1 MASTTLTFTSPGSK
15 SANPTQV
22 DEVLVYFAASQFTNG
37 ESILRGATTNCT
49 VTPAQVSNSNANF
62 TITFSATGAYSAN
75 FSGDQGSY
83 TVSGTV
89 SVGPDPYISVIGN
102 QTIAVDYNGDV
113 SVSIANGATN
123 TEYRLRHTTAV
134 EGVGTSGTVASRVG
148 DGSITIPGRSA
159 AGASLLPNTGL
170 SATYSVSCRL
180 SGSSDSYITCY
191 DSPSLPANVI
201 EFTITRSNFVAPVIS
216 SISQSGSGETLTTSI
231 NTSPAGSGGTL
242 EYAQS
247 TSTTL
252 PAVENFS
259 GINSFSQNRN
269 TTRYYFAA
277 RIYNHPDTGELIGAF
292 DSEALTINFVAPDPC
307 NSIGNFSIGGD
318 ETTFSISISGGS
330 SPTVYEVRSGSY
342 TGTIEGSRV
351 GNGTLNVSDA
361 PAQNSN
367 KTYYLT
373 AFVPTANG
381 GSGTRINIDT
391 FVVSRDPS
399 TPGTPTSIT
408 FEDAEN
414 ASATA
419 NITVTSNGGTGDGEV
434 AQAASGWETSP
445 YVFGATRGTLYTY
458 YARNN
463 NAGVVSGTISAGY
476 RADYLSPDLSISSIA
491 NQTIPF
497 ADTSFVITI
506 ANGNANTDYNVEFGG
521 TVLATGNGNAN
532 ITVTSGLPAGGTTR
546 TYTVTAYRTTGT
558 GGDATDVQSTQQS
571 FSITKTAGVSVP
583 NAFDSDLG
591 GDATDVVI
599 SSGSYFSS
607 TATIS
612 GLETSAA
619 LTFSGAGAYSKNGG
633 SYTTAAG
640 SVINGDTV
648 RIRVPAAATY
658 STTSTGTLTIGGV
671 VGDFAVITE
680 ADPNVGGGVV
690 GDGGAGTYGLRT
702 FDSSGNVTL
711 DVSDRVGTFGQ
722 SVSTSMSI
730 GETTK
735 NITLSR
741 SGSVAIRLDPPQT
754 VISGGVP
761 LTNNLIGV
769 SVSGTTLTLTR
780 ETATAAQN
788 CSVLVVF
795 DG

>member
-22 DEVLVYFAASQFTNG
+22 DEVFVYFAASQFTNG

-113 SVSIANGATN
+113 SVSIANGAAN

-134 EGVGTSGTVASRVG
+134 EDVGTSGTVASRVG
-148 DGSITIPGRSA
+148 NGSITIPGRSA

-277 RIYNHPDTGELIGAF
+277 RIYSHPDDGELIGAY

-391 FVVSRDPS
+391 FVVSRSPS

-408 FEDAEN
+408 FQDAGN

-419 NITVTSNGGTGDGEV
+419 NITVASVGGTGIGEV
-434 AQAASGWETSP
+434 AQGASAWQTSP
-445 YVFGATRGTLYTY
+445 HVFGATRGTFYTY

-463 NAGVVSGTISAGY
+463 NAGVVSATISAGY
-476 RADYLSPDLSISSIA
+476 TAGYLSPVLGISSIA

-506 ANGNANTDYNVEFGG
+506 ANGNANTDYNVQFGG
-521 TVLATGNGNAN
+521 TVLATRNGNGT
-532 ITVTSGLPAGGTTR
+532 ITVTSSLPAGGTTR
-546 TYTVTAYRTTGT
+546 TYTVTAYRTTST
-558 GGDATDVQSTQQS
+558 GGNANDVQSTGQS
-571 FSITKTAGVSVP
+571 FNITKTAGVSVP

-648 RIRVPAAATY
+648 GIRVPAAATY

-722 SVSTSMSI
+722 SVSTSMAI